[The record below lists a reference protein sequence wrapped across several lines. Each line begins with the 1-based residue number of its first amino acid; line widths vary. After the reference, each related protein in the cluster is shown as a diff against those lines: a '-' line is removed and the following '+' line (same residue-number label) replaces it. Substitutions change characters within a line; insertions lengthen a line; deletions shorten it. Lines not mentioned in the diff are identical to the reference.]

1 MADCFCVPSQER
13 RTRQPEY
20 RAGLRMASGAI
31 PPSSHD
37 AAHPKGS
44 WLPRCTRCGLWSQQ
58 PLSRSSCDSGHWSKL
73 RVSDP
78 SHVSGANTLSTRL
91 YVRPRLVE
99 YSRLLCQC
107 GLEDREMAGA
117 EMEYN
122 SLITSSMIDT
132 LHSGKARLAPA
143 LGTEGL

>member
-13 RTRQPEY
+13 RTGESCLVRQPEY

-31 PPSSHD
+31 PPSSSMLLILLGASFPGAH
-37 AAHPKGS
+37 AAGFGARQ
-44 WLPRCTRCGLWSQQ
+44 L
-58 PLSRSSCDSGHWSKL
+58 LSLSSCDSGHWIKL
-73 RVSDP
+73 RVSVP

-107 GLEDREMAGA
+107 GLEDREMVGA
-117 EMEYN
+117 EMEECN
-122 SLITSSMIDT
+122 SLPHFLDDSYF
-132 LHSGKARLAPA
+132 AQ
-143 LGTEGL
+143 